1 MSISR
6 LSGLRRVSRSVKSL
20 VGDTGL
26 SSSGKSFRYSS
37 IMRLSSWSESEMVE
51 SRDTSL
57 FKMLFNF
64 AGLAIPEHP
73 VGDRCTRCNAELE
86 SWMRL
91 TPGMKSWRNP
101 MLMFGGTCGRMSS
114 ATAPPLSELAFA
126 WAGSGAASA
135 EVERS
140 VAAGSPSDE
149 SGPTADRA
157 GAGEELAEKLS
168 PGLCK

>member
-6 LSGLRRVSRSVKSL
+6 FSGLRRVSRSVKSL

-57 FKMLFNF
+57 FNVLLNF
-64 AGLAIPEHP
+64 AGLASPEHP
-73 VGDRCTRCNAELE
+73 VGDRCTPCDAELE

-135 EVERS
+135 EEERS

-149 SGPTADRA
+149 PGPTADRE

-168 PGLCK
+168 PGPCK